1 MAFDVIVFSQS
12 ELDDALSRG
21 ITRIALCDNSFTLPD
36 INGIEYTLIGSAEI
50 APDKNEDEDKPP
62 VYANVERKTLSY
74 ASSYG
79 GSFAGSFASSYG
91 GSYASGS
98 GGSYS
103 YGYKYEYGG
112 SFSGSYASSFMSS
125 YASLYASSYQTSFA
139 SSFYSFISGMSFDQ
153 FASYGGS
160 YGFAYSFSYGGS
172 YNLGYSFAYGGSYNS
187 GGGSGAAL
195 PDIIEYGSSGIIF
208 VNGYGIN
215 LI

>member
-12 ELDDALSRG
+12 ELDAALTRG

-36 INGIEYTLIGSAEI
+36 TDGIEYTLIGNAEI
-50 APDKNEDEDKPP
+50 VSEKNKNEDKPP
-62 VYANVERKTLSY
+62 VYANVDRKTLSY
-74 ASSYG
+74 TSSYG
-79 GSFAGSFASSYG
+79 SSYSGSFASSYSS
-91 GSYASGS
+91 SYASGS
-98 GGSYS
+98 GGSYL

-112 SFSGSYASSFMSS
+112 SYQTSYSSSFMSS

-139 SSFYSFISGMSFDQ
+139 SSFYSFISGMSFEWL
-153 FASYGGS
+153 ASYGGS

-172 YNLGYSFAYGGSYNS
+172 YNLGYSFAYGGSF
-187 GGGSGAAL
+187 GGSGAAL
-195 PDIIEYGSSGIIF
+195 PDIIEYGGSGIIF

>member
-12 ELDDALSRG
+12 ELDDALMRG

-36 INGIEYTLIGSAEI
+36 ISGIEYTLIGSAEI
-50 APDKNEDEDKPP
+50 VSAKNENEDKPP
-62 VYANVERKTLSY
+62 VYANGERKTLSC
-74 ASSYG
+74 ASSY
-79 GSFAGSFASSYG
+79 GSFASSYG

-112 SFSGSYASSFMSS
+112 SFAGSYSSSFMSS
-125 YASLYASSYQTSFA
+125 YASLYASS
-139 SSFYSFISGMSFDQ
+139 FYSFISGMSFEWL
-153 FASYGGS
+153 ASYGGS

-172 YNLGYSFAYGGSYNS
+172 YNFGYSFAYGGSF
-187 GGGSGAAL
+187 GGSGAAL
-195 PDIIEYGSSGIIF
+195 PDIIEYGGSGIIF

>member
-12 ELDDALSRG
+12 ELDDALTRG

-50 APDKNEDEDKPP
+50 VPSKNKNEDKPP

-74 ASSYG
+74 ASSY
-79 GSFAGSFASSYG
+79 GSFASSYG

-103 YGYKYEYGG
+103 YGYKYEYVG
-112 SFSGSYASSFMSS
+112 SYQGSYASSFMSS
-125 YASLYASSYQTSFA
+125 YASSYQTSFA
-139 SSFYSFISGMSFDQ
+139 SSFYSFISGMSFEQ

-160 YGFAYSFSYGGS
+160 YGFAYGFSYGGS
-172 YNLGYSFAYGGSYNS
+172 YNFGYSFAYGGSYNS

-195 PDIIEYGSSGIIF
+195 PDIIEYGGSGIIF

>member
-12 ELDDALSRG
+12 ELDDALMRG

-36 INGIEYTLIGSAEI
+36 TDGIEDTLIGNAEI
-50 APDKNEDEDKPP
+50 VSEKNKNEDKPP
-62 VYANVERKTLSY
+62 VYANVDRKTLSY
-74 ASSYG
+74 TSSYG
-79 GSFAGSFASSYG
+79 GSYSN
-91 GSYASGS
+91 SYASGS

-112 SFSGSYASSFMSS
+112 SYQTSYTSSFMSS
-125 YASLYASSYQTSFA
+125 YVSSYQTSFA
-139 SSFYSFISGMSFDQ
+139 PSFYSFISGMSFEWL
-153 FASYGGS
+153 ASYGGS

-172 YNLGYSFAYGGSYNS
+172 YNFGYSFAYGGSF
-187 GGGSGAAL
+187 GGSGAAL
-195 PDIIEYGSSGIIF
+195 PDIIEYGGSGIIF

>member
-21 ITRIALCDNSFTLPD
+21 ITHIALCDNSFTLPD

-50 APDKNEDEDKPP
+50 VPSKNENEDKPP

-74 ASSYG
+74 ASSY
-79 GSFAGSFASSYG
+79 GSFASSYG

-112 SFSGSYASSFMSS
+112 SFAGSYVSSFMSS
-125 YASLYASSYQTSFA
+125 YASSYQTSFA
-139 SSFYSFISGMSFDQ
+139 SSFYSFISGMSFDR

-172 YNLGYSFAYGGSYNS
+172 YNFGYSFAYGGSYNS
-187 GGGSGAAL
+187 GGGSGAAI
-195 PDIIEYGSSGIIF
+195 PDIIEYGGSGIIF

>member
-12 ELDDALSRG
+12 ELDAALTRG

-36 INGIEYTLIGSAEI
+36 INGIEYTLIGNAEI
-50 APDKNEDEDKPP
+50 VSGKNENEDKPP
-62 VYANVERKTLSY
+62 VYANVERKTLSC
-74 ASSYG
+74 
-79 GSFAGSFASSYG
+79 ASSYG
-91 GSYASGS
+91 GSYSGSFASSYSGS

-112 SFSGSYASSFMSS
+112 SFAGSYASSFMSS
-125 YASLYASSYQTSFA
+125 YASSYQTSFA
-139 SSFYSFISGMSFDQ
+139 SSFYSFMGGMSFEWL
-153 FASYGGS
+153 ASYGGS

-172 YNLGYSFAYGGSYNS
+172 YNFGYSFAYGGSF
-187 GGGSGAAL
+187 GGSGAAL
-195 PDIIEYGSSGIIF
+195 PDIIEYGGSGIIF

>member
-12 ELDDALSRG
+12 ELDDALTRG

-50 APDKNEDEDKPP
+50 VPNKNEDEDKPP
-62 VYANVERKTLSY
+62 AYANVDRKTLSLT
-74 ASSYG
+74 SSYG
-79 GSFAGSFASSYG
+79 GSYSGSFASSYG
-91 GSYASGS
+91 GSYSSGS

-112 SFSGSYASSFMSS
+112 SYQGSYSSSFMSS
-125 YASLYASSYQTSFA
+125 YASSYQTSFT
-139 SSFYSFISGMSFDQ
+139 SSFYSFINGMSFDQ
-153 FASYGGS
+153 LTS

-172 YNLGYSFAYGGSYNS
+172 YNFGYSFAY
-187 GGGSGAAL
+187 GGSGAAL
-195 PDIIEYGSSGIIF
+195 PDIIEYGGSGIIF

>member
-12 ELDDALSRG
+12 ELDDALMRG
-21 ITRIALCDNSFTLPD
+21 ITRIALCDNSFTIPD
-36 INGIEYTLIGSAEI
+36 TDGIEYTLIGNAEI
-50 APDKNEDEDKPP
+50 VSGKNENEDKPP

-79 GSFAGSFASSYG
+79 SFASSYG
-91 GSYASGS
+91 GSYVLGS
-98 GGSYS
+98 GGLYS

-112 SFSGSYASSFMSS
+112 SFAGSYSSSFMSS
-125 YASLYASSYQTSFA
+125 YASAYTSSYQTSFA
-139 SSFYSFISGMSFDQ
+139 SSFYSFISGMSFEWL
-153 FASYGGS
+153 ASYGGS

-172 YNLGYSFAYGGSYNS
+172 YNFGYSFAYGGSYNS
-187 GGGSGAAL
+187 GGSGAAL
-195 PDIIEYGSSGIIF
+195 PDIIEYGGSGIIF